1 MAVDDD
7 VNAAGL
13 KVSQKSSKL
22 KILLFLSIYVVQKVI
37 GHQILHF
44 FVLNSMK
51 GFFWLFEAVLCF
63 VWLKN
68 ECGDNVFCYFHHIK
82 VILQANNRHY
92 EVQLK
97 KRIPRTPLP
106 LL

>member
-51 GFFWLFEAVLCF
+51 GFFWLFEGVLYF

-68 ECGDNVFCYFHHIK
+68 ECADNVFCNFHHIN
-82 VILQANNRHY
+82 VILQANKRHL
-92 EVQLK
+92 EMKLK
-97 KRIPRTPLP
+97 ERIPTTPLP

>member
-1 MAVDDD
+1 M
-7 VNAAGL
+7 
-13 KVSQKSSKL
+13 
-22 KILLFLSIYVVQKVI
+22 
-37 GHQILHF
+37 GHQILHLF
-44 FVLNSMK
+44 MVNSMK

-68 ECGDNVFCYFHHIK
+68 ECGEYVFCNFHHVN
-82 VILQANNRHY
+82 VILQAKERHH
-92 EVQLK
+92 EMQLK